1 MVPATLIAHLRKIQ
15 GQLKKLKSVV
25 EHAPPTSADIESPDP
40 NNTQLLIDAE
50 LELHRMIYEYSFY
63 KVQRHFSKRGPEI
76 LGRYDDIMASL
87 KANNIPE
94 DTEILTVMCGLL
106 QRIQDLLEEE
116 KPQGSRLIV
125 LIAAIFVMSN
135 DWRKRLQ
142 AVEDENVLTRWDD
155 LTGKSALAA
164 HIYDTIAH
172 LFFLVVRKNR
182 KLSLRRF
189 LQKLFSLQHHI
200 QSILR
205 IAWSWVQ
212 PTRPF
217 SRDNLT

>member
-1 MVPATLIAHLRKIQ
+1 MNILSRF
-15 GQLKKLKSVV
+15 S
-25 EHAPPTSADIESPDP
+25 DIF
-40 NNTQLLIDAE
+40 Q
-50 LELHRMIYEYSFY
+50 
-63 KVQRHFSKRGPEI
+63 KRGPEI

-155 LTGKSALAA
+155 LTGKSGLAA
-164 HIYDTIAH
+164 RIYDTIAH
-172 LFFLVVRKNR
+172 LLFLVVKKNK

-189 LQKLFSLQHHI
+189 LKKVSSLQYHI
-200 QSILR
+200 QSIL
-205 IAWSWVQ
+205 
-212 PTRPF
+212 
-217 SRDNLT
+217 